1 MLVLIPSTSREW
13 SDEPAHTRS
22 LVRAVTAIKHRVW
35 NYGFMLLA
43 SHLAPF
49 FTFIYVIWQTVKTQK
64 KCRMMPH
71 FMRVRTAC
79 YCSVVPR
86 RSFEKKKGISMLRPI
101 RLRIYAYAHLNVRCI
116 FSFFRVC
123 NIPSRGL
130 RAGWLRL
137 TVTVL
142 SLKKVD
148 DSC

>member
-1 MLVLIPSTSREW
+1 MSEMLVLIPSTSREW

-22 LVRAVTAIKHRVW
+22 LVRAVAAIKHRVW
-35 NYGFMLLA
+35 NYGVMLLA

-49 FTFIYVIWQTVKTQK
+49 FTFVYVIWQTVKTQK
-64 KCRMMPH
+64 KCRVMPH

-86 RSFEKKKGISMLRPI
+86 RSFEKKKELVCSDQLGCEFTRMLI
-101 RLRIYAYAHLNVRCI
+101 WTCGVF

-142 SLKKVD
+142 SF
-148 DSC
+148 